1 VLQYGPAPQLDR
13 LLLIILAA
21 TLAQVVPL
29 PRSLLPV
36 IAPAGEP
43 VARTL
48 RLVDPGGP
56 LPVSIDPHATVMAF
70 ALLAGVLLLFVTARR
85 IFERGGIRTTI
96 RGLAL
101 MGLILS
107 AIALAQDATAHGL
120 MYWRWRPID
129 DGPLPFGPFVNR
141 NHFATWGVM
150 TVPVLVGYLTAHT
163 AAHRGA
169 ASSATW
175 VRKIVASLD
184 ARGTVLIAATAVLI
198 VAIAASLSRS
208 GLVGLGSALALS
220 GVLMRVSPRAGL
232 SRSARPVILI
242 LGGLAM
248 LLVLVQ
254 VGAGALVGRFAA
266 SGAAIVDRLAI
277 WRDTTFVLRDFW
289 LTGTGAG
296 TYQTAMTIY
305 QRSSPGV
312 LFNQAHNHYL
322 QVAAE
327 GGLLLGIPVGL
338 GLWAFTREAW
348 LSLRTDRS
356 GMYWVRVGTLCGLF
370 GAAIQSLLET
380 GLTTPANAA
389 LAAVLAAIATHVP
402 APGEEVRHD

>member
-1 VLQYGPAPQLDR
+1 
-13 LLLIILAA
+13 
-21 TLAQVVPL
+21 
-29 PRSLLPV
+29 
-36 IAPAGEP
+36 
-43 VARTL
+43 
-48 RLVDPGGP
+48 
-56 LPVSIDPHATVMAF
+56 
-70 ALLAGVLLLFVTARR
+70 
-85 IFERGGIRTTI
+85 
-96 RGLAL
+96 
-101 MGLILS
+101 
-107 AIALAQDATAHGL
+107 

-141 NHFATWGVM
+141 NHFATWGLM
-150 TVPVLVGYLTAHT
+150 AVPVLVGYLTAHA

-169 ASSATW
+169 APGAPW
-175 VRKIVASLD
+175 ARRIVGALD
-184 ARGTVLIAATAVLI
+184 ARVTFLLTGATLLI
-198 VAIAASLSRS
+198 VAIAESLSRS
-208 GLVGLGSALALS
+208 GLIGLVSALVLGVVLS
-220 GVLMRVSPRAGL
+220 RAGPRASF

-242 LGGLAM
+242 VALGGLAA

-254 VGAGALVGRFAA
+254 VGPGVLAGRFAT
-266 SGAAIVDRLAI
+266 SGVAVVDRLTI

-338 GLWAFTREAW
+338 GLWALAREAW
-348 LSLRTDRS
+348 LSLQTDRS
-356 GMYWVRVGTLCGLF
+356 GMYWVRIGAVCGLF
-370 GAAIQSLLET
+370 GAGVQSLLET

-402 APGEEVRHD
+402 AVGEEVHHT